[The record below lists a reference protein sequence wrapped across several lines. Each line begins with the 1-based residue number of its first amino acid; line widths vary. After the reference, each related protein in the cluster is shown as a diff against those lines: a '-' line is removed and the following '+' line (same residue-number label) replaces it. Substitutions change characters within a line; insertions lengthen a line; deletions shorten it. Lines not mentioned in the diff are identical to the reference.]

1 MAIGDSMN
9 DYWMIKNVGLG
20 IAMENSQEQ
29 IKAIAKEVTTTVE
42 TGGVAK
48 MIEKY
53 IENNYIIVK
62 KREKEEK

>member
-9 DYWMIKNVGLG
+9 NYWMIKNVGLG

-29 IKAIAKEVTTTVE
+29 INAIAKEVTTIFE
-42 TGGVAK
+42 TGGFAK

-53 IENNYIIVK
+53 ILNNRK
-62 KREKEEK
+62 

>member
-1 MAIGDSMN
+1 
-9 DYWMIKNVGLG
+9 MIKNVGLG

-53 IENNYIIVK
+53 ILNNRK
-62 KREKEEK
+62 